1 MKRLTG
7 LFIIFFTLLTACGS
21 APSEFLVPVATDT
34 QPIQASA
41 TAAFTET
48 PSPLLPPSLPTETLA
63 PTATATF
70 GPTPT
75 ETLLPTL
82 DLPALEAGEPA
93 LIVWDGLP
101 TYLGDS
107 QPGFYFRVK
116 YKPTIWGLTQ
126 DAYGQPA
133 LGHREIEYCIL
144 APGGVRGMPPGMQ
157 VEHDMRQIGQLF
169 FEINMVLL
177 NGQKQFATYQA
188 TDGTIFTSFQV
199 NFVNDI
205 EACLKDAETV
215 LGTLTS
221 IQQSQATPVP

>member
-1 MKRLTG
+1 MKQPTILLTI
-7 LFIIFFTLLTACGS
+7 LFTLLTACGP
-21 APSEFLVPVATDT
+21 APGEFLVPVATDT
-34 QPIQASA
+34 QPVLASA
-41 TAAFTET
+41 TAPSTNT
-48 PSPLLPPSLPTETLA
+48 PSPLKPLALPTETLVQ
-63 PTATATF
+63 TATATF

-75 ETLLPTL
+75 ETPLPTL
-82 DLPALEAGEPA
+82 ELPALESGETA
-93 LIVWDGLP
+93 LIAWDGLP

-116 YKPTIWGLTQ
+116 YKPAVWGLTQ

-177 NGQKQFATYQA
+177 NGQKQFAAYQA
-188 TDGTIFTSFQV
+188 TDGIIFTSFQV
-199 NFVNDI
+199 NFVNGI
-205 EACLKDAETV
+205 EACLQDAETV